1 MTPVAPETDRG
12 PFRGIAVSLTS
23 MYPELIHQMV
33 LERMARF
40 QRDADRYRQARE
52 ADVPP
57 EQPVPRAIELRLSG
71 CREELEHLAR
81 RRGAV
86 GRSTE

>member
-1 MTPVAPETDRG
+1 
-12 PFRGIAVSLTS
+12 
-23 MYPELIHQMV
+23 MYPKLTHQIV
-33 LERMARF
+33 LERTARF
-40 QRDADRYRQARE
+40 QREADRYRQARE

>member
-1 MTPVAPETDRG
+1 
-12 PFRGIAVSLTS
+12 
-23 MYPELIHQMV
+23 MYPELTYQMV
-33 LERMARF
+33 LERTARF

-52 ADVPP
+52 AKIPQP
-57 EQPVPRAIELRLSG
+57 QPVRTAIELRLSA
-71 CREELEHLAR
+71 CREELERLTR

>member
-1 MTPVAPETDRG
+1 
-12 PFRGIAVSLTS
+12 
-23 MYPELIHQMV
+23 MYPDLIHQML
-33 LERMARF
+33 LERTARF

-52 ADVPP
+52 ARIPP
-57 EQPVPRAIELRLSG
+57 RQPVRTAIELLLSA
-71 CREELEHLAR
+71 CRQELERLAR

>member
-1 MTPVAPETDRG
+1 
-12 PFRGIAVSLTS
+12 

-33 LERMARF
+33 LERTARF

-52 ADVPP
+52 AHIPP
-57 EQPVPRAIELRLSG
+57 PRPVRTAIEQRLSA
-71 CREELEHLAR
+71 CRQELERLAR

>member
-1 MTPVAPETDRG
+1 
-12 PFRGIAVSLTS
+12 
-23 MYPELIHQMV
+23 MYPELIHQMA
-33 LERMARF
+33 LERTARF

-52 ADVPP
+52 AHIPSP
-57 EQPVPRAIELRLSG
+57 LPVRTAIELRLSA
-71 CREELEHLAR
+71 CRQELDRLAR

>member
-1 MTPVAPETDRG
+1 
-12 PFRGIAVSLTS
+12 

-33 LERMARF
+33 LERTARF
-40 QRDADRYRQARE
+40 QRDADRYRWARE
-52 ADVPP
+52 AHMPP
-57 EQPVPRAIELRLSG
+57 PRPMWTAIELRLSA
-71 CREELEHLAR
+71 CREELERLAR

>member
-1 MTPVAPETDRG
+1 MHPE
-12 PFRGIAVSLTS
+12 V
-23 MYPELIHQMV
+23 IHQMV

-52 ADVPP
+52 VHIRPSR
-57 EQPVPRAIELRLSG
+57 PVRTAIGLRLSA

-81 RRGAV
+81 RRGAA
-86 GRSTE
+86 GGPAE

>member
-1 MTPVAPETDRG
+1 
-12 PFRGIAVSLTS
+12 

-33 LERMARF
+33 LERTARF
-40 QRDADRYRQARE
+40 QRDADRYRQAWE
-52 ADVPP
+52 ARTPP
-57 EQPVPRAIELRLSG
+57 PQRVRTAIELRLSA
-71 CREELEHLAR
+71 CREELEQLAR

>member
-1 MTPVAPETDRG
+1 
-12 PFRGIAVSLTS
+12 
-23 MYPELIHQMV
+23 MYPELIHQIV
-33 LERMARF
+33 LERTARF

-52 ADVPP
+52 AHIPP
-57 EQPVPRAIELRLSG
+57 PLPVRTTIGLRLSAL
-71 CREELEHLAR
+71 RQELERLAR

>member
-1 MTPVAPETDRG
+1 MH
-12 PFRGIAVSLTS
+12 
-23 MYPELIHQMV
+23 PELIHHMV
-33 LERMARF
+33 LERTARF

-52 ADVPP
+52 AHILPP
-57 EQPVPRAIELRLSG
+57 LPVRTAIELRLSA
-71 CREELEHLAR
+71 CRQELERLAR

>member
-1 MTPVAPETDRG
+1 MH
-12 PFRGIAVSLTS
+12 
-23 MYPELIHQMV
+23 PELIHHMV
-33 LERMARF
+33 LERTARF

-52 ADVPP
+52 ARIPAP
-57 EQPVPRAIELRLSG
+57 QPVRTAIALWLSA
-71 CREELEHLAR
+71 CRQELERLAR

>member
-1 MTPVAPETDRG
+1 
-12 PFRGIAVSLTS
+12 
-23 MYPELIHQMV
+23 MYPDLIHQML
-33 LERMARF
+33 LERTARF

-52 ADVPP
+52 ARIPP
-57 EQPVPRAIELRLSG
+57 GQPVRTAIELLLSA
-71 CREELEHLAR
+71 CRQELERLAR